1 MFALVNIL
9 HTDTLLLLGIVLIII
24 GIVLITI
31 SSISSAQVKSGG
43 VVVIGPL
50 PIVFGSDKDGIII
63 AVIGAIIV
71 MAIGF
76 LIVYG
81 GFR

>member
-1 MFALVNIL
+1 M
-9 HTDTLLLLGIVLIII
+9 DTLLLLGIVLIII
-24 GIVLITI
+24 GIVLITL
-31 SSISSAQVKSGG
+31 SSISSTQVKSGG
-43 VVVIGPL
+43 VIVLGPL
-50 PIVFGSDKDGIII
+50 PIVFGSDKDAIIM

-71 MAIGF
+71 MAVGF

>member
-1 MFALVNIL
+1 M
-9 HTDTLLLLGIVLIII
+9 DTLLVLGIALIII
-24 GIVLITI
+24 GILLIGL

-43 VVVIGPL
+43 VIVIGPL
-50 PIVFGSDKDGIII
+50 PIVFGTDKDMIAV
-63 AVIGAIIV
+63 AVIGAIIL
-71 MAIGF
+71 MALGF

>member
-1 MFALVNIL
+1 M
-9 HTDTLLLLGIVLIII
+9 DTLLLLGIVLIII
-24 GIVLITI
+24 GIVLITL

-50 PIVFGSDKDGIII
+50 PIIFGSDKDTIII
-63 AVIGAIIV
+63 AVIGAIIL

>member
-1 MFALVNIL
+1 M
-9 HTDTLLLLGIVLIII
+9 DTLLLLGIVLIII
-24 GIVLITI
+24 GIVLITL

-50 PIVFGSDKDGIII
+50 PIIFGSDKDTIII
-63 AVIGAIIV
+63 AVIGAIIL

-76 LIVYG
+76 LIVNG

>member
-1 MFALVNIL
+1 M
-9 HTDTLLLLGIVLIII
+9 DTLLLLGIVLIII
-24 GIVLITI
+24 GIVLITL
-31 SSISSAQVKSGG
+31 SSISSAHVKSGG

-50 PIVFGSDKDGIII
+50 PIIFGSDKDAIII
-63 AVIGAIIV
+63 AVIGAIIL

>member
-1 MFALVNIL
+1 M
-9 HTDTLLLLGIVLIII
+9 DTLLLLGIVLIII
-24 GIVLITI
+24 GILLITL

-50 PIVFGSDKDGIII
+50 PIIFGSDKDMITI

-71 MAIGF
+71 MAVGF

>member
-1 MFALVNIL
+1 M
-9 HTDTLLLLGIVLIII
+9 DTLLLLGIVLIII
-24 GIVLITI
+24 GIVLITL
-31 SSISSAQVKSGG
+31 SSISSAQIKSGG

-50 PIVFGSDKDGIII
+50 PIVFGSDKDMITI

>member
-1 MFALVNIL
+1 M
-9 HTDTLLLLGIVLIII
+9 DTLLLLGIVLIII
-24 GIVLITI
+24 GIVLITL

-50 PIVFGSDKDGIII
+50 PIIFGSDKDMITI

>member
-1 MFALVNIL
+1 M
-9 HTDTLLLLGIVLIII
+9 DTLLLLGIVLIII
-24 GIVLITI
+24 GIVLITL

-50 PIVFGSDKDGIII
+50 PIIFGSDKDAIII
-63 AVIGAIIV
+63 AVIGAIIL